1 MHVTTLLVVA
11 SFALGALAKGK
22 QSCGCGN
29 AALEHCLTTKGVP
42 FKVKCDSDWADYS
55 TTMNLRLPIT
65 PAAITVPRDNK
76 DVSHAV
82 VCASQ
87 HGLKVQAKSGGHSY
101 GSYSSGGIDGQ
112 VVVDLRHFN
121 KTTLTRDNIA
131 VVGGGVL
138 LGPLATALY
147 KQGKRAVS
155 HGVCGG
161 VGIGGHATHGGWGFT
176 SRAWGLTLD
185 HIVELHV
192 VLANGTE
199 TRASPRVNPD
209 LFWALRGGA
218 DSIGIVTSFS
228 LRTHPA
234 PEEVVNFNYQIGAA
248 TETVN
253 QGVDIFTKLQSFIS
267 NATVVDRRT
276 SFALQT
282 HVNPDPATGAYSK
295 MFIVT
300 GTFLGSLAEYNK
312 SIEPEMFR
320 GIPAPTLHD
329 VQSFDWLT
337 SLAHLSPDGS
347 LAGGPLNLAFFAN
360 SVTVDDPGINEEAL
374 KNYFTYILEGPPPPV
389 PYLSSVELWGG
400 ADGQINLADK
410 NDTFAAFP
418 HRNIFWTAN
427 NQAGA
432 PNFPFPSEGVPFL
445 NGLRDALL
453 DGLTVPSAGY
463 QNLLDV
469 TLTREEA
476 HALYYGDVV
485 LERLQRVKAAYDPKN
500 IFWNPQ
506 SV

>member
-1 MHVTTLLVVA
+1 M
-11 SFALGALAKGK
+11 
-22 QSCGCGN
+22 
-29 AALEHCLTTKGVP
+29 
-42 FKVKCDSDWADYS
+42 
-55 TTMNLRLPIT
+55 
-65 PAAITVPRDNK
+65 
-76 DVSHAV
+76 
-82 VCASQ
+82 
-87 HGLKVQAKSGGHSY
+87 
-101 GSYSSGGIDGQ
+101 
-112 VVVDLRHFN
+112 
-121 KTTLTRDNIA
+121 
-131 VVGGGVL
+131 
-138 LGPLATALY
+138 
-147 KQGKRAVS
+147 
-155 HGVCGG
+155 
-161 VGIGGHATHGGWGFT
+161 
-176 SRAWGLTLD
+176 
-185 HIVELHV
+185 
-192 VLANGTE
+192 
-199 TRASPRVNPD
+199 
-209 LFWALRGGA
+209 
-218 DSIGIVTSFS
+218 
-228 LRTHPA
+228 RTHPA
-234 PEEVVNFNYQIGAA
+234 PKEVVNFNYQIGAA
-248 TETVN
+248 TETVD
-253 QGVDIFTKLQSFIS
+253 QGVDVFTKLQSFIS
-267 NATVVDRRT
+267 NATLVDRRT

-300 GTFLGSLAEYNK
+300 GTFLGSLAEYTK
-312 SIEPEMFR
+312 SIEPAMFR

-400 ADGQINLADK
+400 ADGQINLAGKDE
-410 NDTFAAFP
+410 TFAAFP

-432 PNFPFPSEGVPFL
+432 PNFPFPAEGVSFL

-453 DGLTVPSAGY
+453 DGLNVPSAGY

-476 HALYYGDVV
+476 HALYYGDTV
-485 LERLQRVKAAYDPKN
+485 LERLKGVKAAYDPKN